1 MKNILIIII
10 FSLLTGCNSLSE
22 AGKVLRNE
30 KVNTT
35 DEFLV
40 KKKQPLELPPDYNEL
55 PTPKSQKTKNQRNDN
70 ENLKKILNAPEK
82 GKNNED
88 QSISVEKS
96 ILERIRK

>member
-1 MKNILIIII
+1 MKNIFIIII
-10 FSLLTGCNSLSE
+10 FFLFTGCNTLSE

-55 PTPKSQKTKNQRNDN
+55 PTPKSQKIKNQRNDN
-70 ENLKKILNAPEK
+70 ENLKKILNAPEQ

>member
-1 MKNILIIII
+1 MKNIFIILV
-10 FSLLTGCNSLSE
+10 FSLLTSCNTLSE

-40 KKKQPLELPPDYNEL
+40 KKKQPLELPPDYNKL

-70 ENLKKILNAPEK
+70 ENLKKILNAPEQ